1 MKTRDESKEAFQ
13 ESFVFEQEKQ
23 KCIGD
28 GGAEE
33 LRLNLFQFWANII
46 QMSCHKKLS
55 LKQFKIDKKGGQR
68 DAVILKN
75 YFGP

>member
-1 MKTRDESKEAFQ
+1 MRAKRPFKKVSSSNKKNKNVSETEET
-13 ESFVFEQEKQ
+13 
-23 KCIGD
+23 
-28 GGAEE
+28 EE
-33 LRLNLFQFWANII
+33 LRLNLYQFWANII